1 MELLTLDKLPAH
13 VLEKLDLQSAHR
25 ASAVII
31 AAEKFGLFRKLSGK
45 KLTSGEIGKRTGIHA
60 NYRDFFL
67 GTLVGLGMLWKKDGR
82 FSNTKL
88 AEKYFVKIRSE
99 EWTRCYS
106 AEMIAELESFSCL
119 MQVLESGKSS
129 DQISATKSEDYVE
142 AMKKDPKRAR
152 DFTYML
158 YYYHQPH
165 AGRLADMVDLSR
177 CKQLLDIGG
186 GSGVMTIALAKKYR
200 GFKATILDIEP
211 VCRTARKIIRNNQLQ
226 DRIDTQTGDIF
237 EDIPDGYDHILT
249 SDIGTPL
256 YELLDHIYPRLPSGG
271 KLIMADIFFSDDL
284 TAPLER
290 LFWKLISTD
299 RRVYPIGKFITKL
312 RKLGFKSIKK
322 RKVYEDMWLLSAVKK

>member
-1 MELLTLDKLPAH
+1 MELLTLDKLPVH
-13 VLEKLDLQSAHR
+13 VLEKLDIQSAHR

-31 AAEKFGLFRKLSGK
+31 AAEKFELFRKLSGR
-45 KLTSGEIGKRTGIHA
+45 KLTSAEIGKRIGIHA

-67 GTLVGLGMLWKKDGR
+67 GALVGLGMLRKKEGR

-106 AEMIAELESFSCL
+106 AEMTAELESFSCIV
-119 MQVLESGKSS
+119 QVLESGKSS
-129 DQISATKSEDYVE
+129 DQIRSAKSEDYVE

-158 YYYHQPH
+158 YYYHQPY
-165 AGRLADMVDLSR
+165 ARELANMVDLSGCR
-177 CKQLLDIGG
+177 RLLDVGG
-186 GSGVMTIALAKKYR
+186 GSGVMTIALAKKFR
-200 GFKATILDIEP
+200 EFKATILDIEP
-211 VCRTARKIIRNNQLQ
+211 VCQTANEIIRKNGLEN
-226 DRIDTQTGDIF
+226 RIDTKAGDIF
-237 EDIPDGYDHILT
+237 TDIPEGYDHILT
-249 SDIGTPL
+249 SDIGTRL
-256 YELLDHIYPRLPSGG
+256 YELLDHIHARLPAGG
-271 KLIMADIFFSDDL
+271 KLILADIFFSDDL

-312 RKLGFKSIKK
+312 RTLSFKSIKK
-322 RKVYEDMWLLSAVKK
+322 RKVYRNMWLLSAIKK